1 MRFILSALAGAVLA
15 VSAVSAD
22 DGLISVK
29 SGYAVDQTLDRFE
42 RAAKDKGMTVFARI
56 DHAAGAAKVDK
67 VLRPTELLIFGNP
80 KAGTPLMQSR
90 QTVAIDLPMKA
101 LAWADSEGQVW
112 LTYNDPGYL
121 VQRHD
126 ITDHDP
132 LVEKMRRVLGELSAA
147 ATATVPQAPAKLQ

>member
-1 MRFILSALAGAVLA
+1 MTLAGAVLA

-22 DGLISVK
+22 DGLISLK
-29 SGYAVDQTLDRFE
+29 SVYTVDQTLDRFE

-126 ITDHDP
+126 ITDRDP

-147 ATATVPQAPAKLQ
+147 ATATVPHAPGKLQ

>member
-1 MRFILSALAGAVLA
+1 MRFILSALAGAVLV

-42 RAAKDKGMTVFARI
+42 RAARDKGMTVFARI

-126 ITDHDP
+126 ITDRDP

>member
-1 MRFILSALAGAVLA
+1 MRFIPMALAGAVVA
-15 VSAVSAD
+15 ASAVAAD
-22 DGLISVK
+22 QGLISVQ
-29 SGYAVDQTLDRFE
+29 SAYAVDETLDRFE
-42 RAAKDKGMTVFARI
+42 GAARDKGMTVFARI

-101 LAWADSEGQVW
+101 LAWIDADGQVW
-112 LTYNDPGYL
+112 LSYNDPGYL

-126 ITDHDP
+126 ITDRDA

-147 ATATVPQAPAKLQ
+147 ATATVPQAPANLQ

>member
-1 MRFILSALAGAVLA
+1 MTLAGAVLA

-22 DGLISVK
+22 DGLISLK
-29 SGYAVDQTLDRFE
+29 SVYTVDQTLDRFE

-126 ITDHDP
+126 ITDRDP

-147 ATATVPQAPAKLQ
+147 ATATVPHAPGNLQ